1 MESVWVRDAWVQGIK
16 RFYYTNVHANQPRMG
31 CNCMKYSL
39 HANNGVTFGMNQ
51 YCYMQI
57 QSFTDESLMA
67 YTYVIRADRKFPGN

>member
-1 MESVWVRDAWVQGIK
+1 
-16 RFYYTNVHANQPRMG
+16 
-31 CNCMKYSL
+31 MKYSL

-67 YTYVIRADRKFPGN
+67 YTYVIRADRNFPGN